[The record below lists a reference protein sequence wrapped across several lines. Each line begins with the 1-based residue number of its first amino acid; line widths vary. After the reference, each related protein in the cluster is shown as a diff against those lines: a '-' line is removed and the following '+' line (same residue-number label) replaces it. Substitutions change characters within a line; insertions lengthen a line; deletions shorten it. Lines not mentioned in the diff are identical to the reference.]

1 MSRLMRVLHLVSTG
15 ADFQTR
21 RTQELLCREAGDE
34 FHSQRKTIGR
44 GGDFRSTAIAAV
56 RLRGG
61 DAQIVHAWGQ
71 SALTAAAFA
80 GCRSILFSPDS
91 SMDNRAI
98 GWARAIMDYRDVQ
111 MVCASAVQQRRAV
124 RSGVPASRCHLICP
138 AVEFARLGGRRNDEF
153 RKSLGLARD
162 DFVLLAPGESVR
174 AARHE
179 LAIWTGGI
187 LNVLDSRF
195 KVLLWGPGESAAAAL
210 RLGRALKQ
218 ELMARSAQATLGA
231 AVEFEKLLTAADAC
245 LVTADGAA
253 PTLPIA
259 ICMAAAVPI
268 VSVTNYTTAELLED
282 RHTALMTA
290 KPSARLLA
298 QRVQDLQA
306 DSTLAWSIADMARTE
321 AYEYFSAS
329 RLLDQYRTVYRQ
341 MAEEQP
347 VTVPQMAAR
356 AGLRFH
362 GRG

>member
-1 MSRLMRVLHLVSTG
+1 LHLLSTD

-21 RTQELLCREAGDE
+21 RTHDLLFREAGGE
-34 FHSQRKTIGR
+34 FDSQSKTIGR

-61 DAQIVHAWGQ
+61 DAKIVHAWGQ
-71 SALTAAAFA
+71 SALMAAVFA
-80 GCRSILFSPDS
+80 GIKSILFSPDV
-91 SMDNRAI
+91 SMDNPAI
-98 GWARAIMDYRDVQ
+98 GWARAVMSYRDVQ

-124 RSGVPASRCHLICP
+124 RRGVPISRCHLIRP
-138 AVEFARLGGRRNDEF
+138 AVEFARLGSRRNEEF
-153 RKSLGLARD
+153 RESLGLAKD

-179 LAIWTGGI
+179 LAVWTCGI
-187 LNVLDSRF
+187 LNVLDSRM
-195 KVLLWGPGESAAAAL
+195 KVLLWGAGESLGAAL
-210 RLGRALKQ
+210 RLGRGLDQPSMIKVA
-218 ELMARSAQATLGA
+218 EESHGGF
-231 AVEFEKLLTAADAC
+231 VEFEKLATAADAC

-259 ICMAAAVPI
+259 ICMAAALPI

-306 DSTLAWSIADMARTE
+306 DSALAWSIADMAQTE

-329 RLLDQYRTVYRQ
+329 RMLDQYRTVYQQ
-341 MAEEQP
+341 MANQQP
-347 VTVPQMAAR
+347 VAIPQMAAG